1 MSLHSGQGWV
11 AEAIAAQE
19 EHIKRSHSCT
29 GRPCLPHRFVERAGW
44 RECESCGVTASNADY
59 EKKRTAVRSQH
70 DAPSPREGGAS

>member
-19 EHIKRSHSCT
+19 EHIKRS
-29 GRPCLPHRFVERAGW
+29 GRPCLPHRFVDRAGW
-44 RECESCGVTASNADY
+44 RECESCGVTASSADY

-70 DAPSPREGGAS
+70 DAPPSAREGGAS